1 MSVRFGASRYNP
13 SLCQVEAYAE
23 LHQKHAVPVGLIFGY
38 WFAKTGK
45 LWPPIVAHAAINLL
59 SLLAM

>member
-1 MSVRFGASRYNP
+1 MQNYTKNIP
-13 SLCQVEAYAE
+13 W
-23 LHQKHAVPVGLIFGY
+23 PVGLIFGY